1 MIWFAV
7 AGFVFG
13 IIGGMG
19 MGGGI
24 ILIPVLTL
32 FLGVN
37 QHAAQGLNL
46 LAFLPMAGFALAAH
60 IKKKR
65 VDFKLAIFLCIS
77 GLAGALLGAW
87 VVGSMEND
95 LLRKLFGGFLILLG
109 GACAGGLVGALLLD
123 KLKGEWVNAI
133 FTLLIIASGIRM
145 VF

>member
-95 LLRKLFGGFLILLG
+95 LLRKLFGGFLNLLG
-109 GACAGGLVGALLLD
+109 GMRAVALI
-123 KLKGEWVNAI
+123 KNFIQKKKQKAK
-133 FTLLIIASGIRM
+133 
-145 VF
+145 